1 MTSAILLFC
10 HASAKRGLPIASVR
24 FLRIACILLLFSHWL
39 TYGDTAFN
47 YSGQLRESGEAAEGL
62 YDLHFRLMSAAK
74 GGSELGVYSVV
85 NVPVTNGKFTLML
98 RFDPALFTGEP
109 RWLELHVR
117 TNGTEVFSILQPR
130 QLVGTVPAAVVAQI
144 AENARRAAIA
154 DTLTGGGATL
164 TNINGAS
171 IKLGSITAAQLAPG
185 AVTASFPVATTTN
198 SGLLSSNLAV
208 QLSLASSFFSSVAPV
223 PPMGWNSWAAGYT
236 SELSEEAIIGITDF
250 IVSHGLDKIG
260 YEYVNLDDGW
270 AGYRKP
276 DGNLE
281 ANTNRF
287 PRGIKWLID
296 YVHSKGLKIGLYFV
310 MGPQTNLRTPGSHGY
325 WEQDAAYFAS
335 LGVDYVKL
343 SYDSGNESWPEV
355 YDLYQRFI
363 AAWQA
368 TGKPAFMNASVH
380 DFEPWMARTL
390 NSWHYVCQ
398 GDANGSFMN
407 MLMRLDCC
415 SPFTFAVSQGHWID
429 ADFIFIRTHTLQ
441 EYQVEFGLH
450 ALLAGQILLP
460 GFPAKAMEVLTNTAV
475 ISVLKDPAGIPGY
488 VAATGPSKSY
498 QVWVRPL
505 GSLTGDTKAVG
516 VLNRSLNQTLE
527 VPIRWNDIGLAEGP
541 ATVVD
546 LWARATIA
554 FATNSFS
561 VKVPPASLALF
572 KVSSGVCSPFT
583 PGLSYLSDQQWLAGM
598 TNGLWTNQVQ
608 WYPPFMNQNHDGSP
622 LALQGRV
629 YGRGVSLAADG
640 HIEYF
645 LGGRVRSFY
654 AEIGLDDR
662 YNTGGKAKVL
672 ISVDNQQV
680 FDSGTLEPGR
690 SPKVAR
696 IPLKGGQVMAIETL
710 SLTPVPGTWH
720 VTLGDARF
728 VTDDSP
734 EATDTE
740 LQSSMSDTSLQD
752 ETAELA
758 LSSNAFRTQAING
771 QVSFLSARSAVLSI
785 QGIAN
790 ATASISTGSAEA
802 PAAFTANGYSPDQI
816 NWSSRFKIACAF
828 SVGGTM
834 ASLVPGSHFRFVAGA
849 APETDNA
856 VLADKGI
863 GFELDGNHALY
874 ALVHDGTTFKRHATG
889 ISLVPS
895 GLTKHTLALTS
906 NGAGQ
911 VSLWVDGEPTSTW
924 GGAPVGQ
931 SRAFHTAIIGE
942 LANGSN
948 AAAGTKVFIHSV
960 RVGWGH

>member
-10 HASAKRGLPIASVR
+10 RGLPKRGFPSTPIGMLMTVYL
-24 FLRIACILLLFSHWL
+24 FLALSHAPSC
-39 TYGDTAFN
+39 GETAFN
-47 YSGQLRESGEAAEGL
+47 YSGQLADSGKPAEGL
-62 YDLHFRLMSAAK
+62 YDLRFRLMSAAK
-74 GGSELGVYSVV
+74 GGIELGVC
-85 NVPVTNGKFTLML
+85 NVTLIPVSSGKFTTVL
-98 RFDPALFTGEP
+98 RFDPTLFTGEP

-117 TNGTEVFSILQPR
+117 TNGSEVFSVLQPR

-144 AENARRAAIA
+144 AQNAQHATIA
-154 DTLTGGGATL
+154 DNLTGGGAVL
-164 TNINGAS
+164 TNIDGAS
-171 IKLGSITAAQLAPG
+171 IKPGSITAVQLAPG
-185 AVTASFPVATTTN
+185 AVTAAFPVATTTN
-198 SGLLSSNLAV
+198 SGLLSSNLMV
-208 QLSLASSFFSSVAPV
+208 QMGIAPSFFSSVAPV
-223 PPMGWNSWAAGYT
+223 PPMGWNSWAAGYS
-236 SELSEEAIIGITDF
+236 SELSEEAIIAIAEYV
-250 IVSHGLDKIG
+250 VSHGLDKIG

-287 PRGIKWLID
+287 PHGIKWLID
-296 YVHSKGLKIGLYFV
+296 YVHSRGLKIGLYFV

-325 WEQDAAYFAS
+325 WEQDAAYFAG

-380 DFEPWMARTL
+380 HFEPWMARTL

-429 ADFIFIRTHTLQ
+429 ADFIFIRTQTAQ
-441 EYQVEFGLH
+441 EYRVEFGMH

-460 GFPAKAMEVLTNTAV
+460 GFPAKAMEVLTNAAV
-475 ISVLKDPAGIPGY
+475 IAVLKDPAGIPGY

-516 VLNRSLNQTLE
+516 VLNRSLNQTLD

-546 LWARATIA
+546 LWARSTIA
-554 FATNSFS
+554 FATNSYT
-561 VKVPPASLALF
+561 VRVPPASLALF
-572 KVSSGVCSPFT
+572 KISSGVCSPFA
-583 PGLSYLSDQQWLAGM
+583 PGLNYLSDQQWLAGM
-598 TNGLWTNQVQ
+598 TNGLWTNNVQ
-608 WYPPFMNQNHDGSP
+608 WYPPFMNKNHDGSP
-622 LALQGRV
+622 LTLQGRV
-629 YGRGVSLAADG
+629 YARGVSLAAAG

-645 LGGRVRSFY
+645 LGGRVHSFY
-654 AEIGLDDR
+654 AVIGLDDH
-662 YNTGGKAKVL
+662 YNNCGKAKVL
-672 ISVDNQQV
+672 ISVDNKLV
-680 FDSGTLEPGR
+680 FDSGTLEPGA

-710 SLTPVPGTWH
+710 SLTPAPGTWH
-720 VTLGDARF
+720 VTFGDARF
-728 VTDDSP
+728 VVDDSL
-734 EATDTE
+734 EAANTD
-740 LQSSMSDTSLQD
+740 LQLSMSDAALQD
-752 ETAELA
+752 DSTDLP
-758 LSSNAFRTQAING
+758 LFSQIFRTRAVNG
-771 QVSFLSARSAVLSI
+771 QVSFLGTRCAVLSI

-802 PAAFTANGYSPDQI
+802 PAAFTANGDSPDQI
-816 NWSSRFKIACAF
+816 NWSSRFKIACSF
-828 SVGGTM
+828 SVGGT
-834 ASLVPGSHFRFVAGA
+834 AAPLAPGSHFKFVVGA
-849 APETDNA
+849 APEANNA
-856 VLADKGI
+856 ALADKAI
-863 GFELDGNHALY
+863 GFELDGNYELHV
-874 ALVHDGTTFKRHATG
+874 LVHDGATLKRHATG

-895 GLTKHTLALTS
+895 GLTKHTIALTS

-911 VSLWVDGEPTSTW
+911 VSLWIDGEPTSTW
-924 GGAPVGQ
+924 DGAPVGQ
-931 SRAFHTAIIGE
+931 SRAFHTAIVGE
-942 LANGSN
+942 LANGAE
-948 AAAGTKVFIHSV
+948 AAAAKVFIHSV
-960 RVGWGH
+960 RVGWAP